1 MSVAMPQLANPP
13 LPPTGNFTTQ
23 TYIDYQPTPTSGAAY
38 YSLTTPEGNQP
49 SYGATGGVI
58 CVIFPVGFVIPDLT
72 TNYCSTAIPLCQ
84 GQWQYDALGGAC
96 TGTTAVQNH
105 TMNYASFPV
114 VDHTDSGAFIQTS
127 RDTIASFDLNDLDL
141 QTESAGNRWAQHDDI
156 YSMLDDPF
164 NTTKH
169 TSPLTTIRGNST

>member
-1 MSVAMPQLANPP
+1 
-13 LPPTGNFTTQ
+13 
-23 TYIDYQPTPTSGAAY
+23 
-38 YSLTTPEGNQP
+38 
-49 SYGATGGVI
+49 
-58 CVIFPVGFVIPDLT
+58 
-72 TNYCSTAIPLCQ
+72 
-84 GQWQYDALGGAC
+84 
-96 TGTTAVQNH
+96 
-105 TMNYASFPV
+105 MNYASFPV